1 MNRRER
7 TLLVVGSAGWAAPY
21 WGTSSP
27 ASKAPGGAWPASRC
41 APARE
46 LIEEHY
52 PSTPEWLATGDA
64 ETLEEYRKRGR
75 NAAAQLGTADRGAV
89 GRILKARLGG
99 SRRAGR

>member
-1 MNRRER
+1 MNRARHSDGGGLDR
-7 TLLVVGSAGWAAPY
+7 VGRALLGHILARLESAGR
-21 WGTSSP
+21 GV
-27 ASKAPGGAWPASRC
+27 PASRC

-46 LIEEHY
+46 LMEHY

-75 NAAAQLGTADRGAV
+75 NPAANWARRPRAADN
-89 GRILKARLGG
+89 LMARLGG